1 MLFWPLFTCIKN
13 HKWFGLGFLRYYI
26 PIQNKSVNRPINRS
40 QSSRAIIKSEKFT
53 MLSLFEENT
62 PNTGKILL
70 SKLKN
75 LINIRCGSWIR
86 AHIILSERR
95 RISNEHIYI
104 CNPGIDT
111 NTGPLARG
119 QQKSLRASKSPGILA
134 LGATKKLHSPLILCT
149 LRTWKTRLKA
159 SNCLKLLA
167 LWATTWHQL
176 VSSPA
181 TPCQRK
187 HNHSGVNQAE
197 WFNLITI
204 YPKYYGDPS
213 VVKHDWIIA

>member
-75 LINIRCGSWIR
+75 LNNIRCGSWIR

-95 RISNEHIYI
+95 LISNEHIYMQ
-104 CNPGIDT
+104 
-111 NTGPLARG
+111 PLARE
-119 QQKSLRASKSPGILA
+119 S
-134 LGATKKLHSPLILCT
+134 
-149 LRTWKTRLKA
+149 
-159 SNCLKLLA
+159 
-167 LWATTWHQL
+167 
-176 VSSPA
+176 
-181 TPCQRK
+181 
-187 HNHSGVNQAE
+187 
-197 WFNLITI
+197 ITI
-204 YPKYYGDPS
+204 LESIKRNDLTLSLYICPKYYGDPS